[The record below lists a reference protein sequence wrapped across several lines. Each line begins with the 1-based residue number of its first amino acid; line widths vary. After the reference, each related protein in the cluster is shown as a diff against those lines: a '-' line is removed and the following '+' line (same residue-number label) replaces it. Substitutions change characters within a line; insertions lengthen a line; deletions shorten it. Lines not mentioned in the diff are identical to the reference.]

1 MNKRLFRSARVGM
14 PGAIIVTVVAFLG
27 SDEAGCIT
35 RVVLPVDGGVNR

>member
-14 PGAIIVTVVAFLG
+14 PGAVIVTVVAFLG
-27 SDEAGCIT
+27 SDGAGYIT